1 MAEYQVKYKIKVPK
15 SRNPQ
20 SGKITYQN
28 SGYVTTPVKVK
39 ASSPEEARKAATKS
53 DAVSKAKARAAR
65 NLDYDMPRPRVQIT
79 EVSRTSSKLSGKGG
93 GGMMSPVKT
102 PADSSRMSMPLKRKM
117 NKGGAIKKVGR

>member
-1 MAEYQVKYKIKVPK
+1 MAEYEVKYKIKVPK
-15 SRNPQ
+15 SRNSQ
-20 SGKITYQN
+20 SGKVTYQN
-28 SGYVTTPVKVK
+28 SGYVTSPVKVQ

-79 EVSRTSSKLSGKGG
+79 EVNRTGNKLSGRGG

-102 PADSSRMSMPLKRKM
+102 PADSSKMSMPLKKKM
-117 NKGGAIKKVGR
+117 NRGGLIKKGRK

>member
-28 SGYVTTPVKVK
+28 SGYVNSTIKVQ
-39 ASSPEEARKAATKS
+39 ASSPEEARKVATKS

-65 NLDYDMPRPRVQIT
+65 NLDYDMPKPRVQIT
-79 EVSRTSSKLSGKGG
+79 EVSRASSKLSGKGG

-102 PADSSRMSMPLKRKM
+102 PADSSRMSMPLKKKM
-117 NKGGAIKKVGR
+117 NRGGVVKKVRK